1 MWEVPEE
8 EAEEGASSQQLRIE
22 GLRDWSPLSEP
33 GNTFVAKLEIID
45 HIVAFCA
52 LKP

>member
-1 MWEVPEE
+1 MLY
-8 EAEEGASSQQLRIE
+8 LRHCELRDSGIE

-33 GNTFVAKLEIID
+33 GNTFVAKLEMIN